1 MTAPVAT
8 PVRPVLVLFCDDGGL
23 PLLRL
28 LKPGFRHVFVV
39 LPLPR
44 QAGREEGAGGWISVD
59 PLIDRMEL
67 ALHPP
72 WPVHQLAGWFQAQ
85 GLTVLNLFLPVP
97 AARQHPPLAPPI
109 APFTCVEAVKR
120 LLGLRAPWVLTPY
133 QLYRHLG
140 GRAPLPPSPS
150 PSPSPSPFHRRKAMA
165 RLVSSTK
172 SAGVSAATPVTV
184 PTAPTPLQP
193 TSTATTTTTSSD
205 SGDAGLTAGETSL
218 LRRAGGRAGTIATGW
233 RGILLP
239 GALAPARKNL
249 LGE

>member
-1 MTAPVAT
+1 VNAPVTAPGT
-8 PVRPVLVLFCDDGGL
+8 PVLVLFCEDSGL

-28 LKPGFRHVFVV
+28 LRPGFRHVFAV
-39 LPLPR
+39 LPVTPGGEG
-44 QAGREEGAGGWISVD
+44 QGDGAGGWISID

-72 WPVHQLAGWFQAQ
+72 WSVDELTGWFRAQ
-85 GLTVLNLFLPVP
+85 GLIVLNFRLP
-97 AARQHPPLAPPI
+97 ARFVRSRPPVAPPI

-140 GRAPLPPSPS
+140 GQAPPSPS
-150 PSPSPSPFHRRKAMA
+150 PIPRSKAMA

-172 SAGVSAATPVTV
+172 SGGGSIPAPVTV
-184 PTAPTPLQP
+184 PTSPTPLQP
-193 TSTATTTTTSSD
+193 AITATTAASASD
-205 SGDAGLTAGETSL
+205 GGDTGLTAGETSL
-218 LRRAGGRAGTIATGW
+218 LRRTSGRAGTIATGW
-233 RGILLP
+233 RGILQP
-239 GALAPARKNL
+239 GALAPTRKSL

>member
-1 MTAPVAT
+1 VTAPVAT

-44 QAGREEGAGGWISVD
+44 QAGRGEGAGGWISVD

-72 WPVHQLAGWFQAQ
+72 WPVHQLAGWFRAQ

-150 PSPSPSPFHRRKAMA
+150 PSPSPFHRRKAMA

-172 SAGVSAATPVTV
+172 SAGVSAANPVTV

-193 TSTATTTTTSSD
+193 ISTATTTASSSD

-218 LRRAGGRAGTIATGW
+218 LRRASGRAGTIATGW

-239 GALAPARKNL
+239 GALAPARKSL